1 MSIYNYHDALKRD
14 INKYFDNHGI
24 GFTLDVGYMMKHYYA
39 ELFSSSVTGLPDG
52 FYTDRLQAA
61 HNLAGNFPLISAA
74 LRAFYGST
82 VPVSVLSP
90 EHLDMLI
97 RCYLLQPA
105 MREVFEDIEAK
116 FEAEGLPW
124 VDPS

>member
-1 MSIYNYHDALKRD
+1 MSIYDYCAALKRD
-14 INKYFDNHGI
+14 INKYFDDHGI
-24 GFTLDVGYMMKHYYA
+24 GFTLDVGYMMNYYYA

-61 HNLAGNFPLISAA
+61 RNLAGNFAYISAA
-74 LRAFYGST
+74 LRAFYGDT

-97 RCYLLQPA
+97 RCYLLQPV

>member
-1 MSIYNYHDALKRD
+1 MSIYDYNAALKRD
-14 INKYFDNHGI
+14 INSYFDNHGI
-24 GFTLDVGYMMKHYYA
+24 GFTLDVDYMMKHYYA

-74 LRAFYGST
+74 LRAFYGDT

-124 VDPS
+124 VDPI